1 MSEGKVCVKAGKVAG
16 TVVRK
21 TNKGVEKVKG
31 GTMTIC
37 KKVGDIC
44 GSRLRRLKTKKKKA
58 VSKLGVEIWGLY
70 EGKIFKSV
78 FEQDRVKE
86 LVSEIE
92 GYDKE
97 IQELKKEIETR
108 RKEKERRAIIKAARA
123 DLKSKDPGIRKAAIR
138 VLDKLG
144 DKSSI
149 PYLNKVLDDPEKEVR
164 ESAAKVL
171 HKLVNTVASTAP
183 VTEEEKLPEPEE
195 ENQEEPEEQTAK
207 PPARKKKK

>member
-1 MSEGKVCVKAGKVAG
+1 MSEGEVCVKAGKAAG
-16 TVVRK
+16 TIVRK
-21 TNKGVEKVKG
+21 TNEGVEKVKG
-31 GTMTIC
+31 GAMTIC

-58 VSKLGVEIWGLY
+58 VGKLGTEIWNLY

-78 FEQDRVKE
+78 FEQDGVKE

-92 GYDKE
+92 DYDKE

-138 VLDKLG
+138 VLDKLA

-171 HKLVNTVASTAP
+171 HKLVNTVAAESP
-183 VTEEEKLPEPEE
+183 VIEEKKMPETETEEEET
-195 ENQEEPEEQTAK
+195 EEQTAK
-207 PPARKKKK
+207 PQARKKKK